1 MILYYSVT
9 YLYLPPSPNRSC
21 FPHTLMSPADDLF
34 EESGKPAAAPEL
46 GLGDRKKLYLFDGMA
61 LVYRGYFALLRNPQ
75 TTSRG
80 MNTSAPFIFT
90 ATLLDIIGKQ
100 EPTHLAVVFDTPEPT
115 HRHREFAEYKAQRD
129 QMPDDLSQAMPY
141 IFRLCEAF
149 NISVIRAPGWE
160 ADDVIATLA
169 DRATAEGMTTYMV
182 TPDKDFAQLVSERI
196 FVYKPGRGGS
206 DPEILGEREV
216 IENWQVERVDQVRD
230 ILGLMGDTSDNIPGV
245 PGIGQKTAQKLIA
258 EYGTV
263 ENLLDHLD
271 EIKGK
276 RRQVLEENRDQALLS
291 KRLVTIERQV
301 PLDWAIR
308 DLARKPHD
316 EAALKQLFFELE
328 FNMFG
333 KRLFGDDFE
342 AKPLRVGTGKL
353 DEGGEAA
360 EEEELKTI
368 DDVPHDYR
376 LVADASARAEL
387 IASVW
392 AEGVLCFDLE
402 TTGIDPKTCEII
414 GLAVCRQPH
423 AGAFVTF
430 PEDSEAAAAVL
441 EEFRPLLEDAA
452 VEKIGHNL
460 KFDVTTLLWHGVEV
474 KGELFDTMVVAFLVV
489 PDLRRSLDYLSQALL
504 GYRPVPIAELIGE
517 KGEEQRSMREVPLEE
532 LKEYAVEDADVALQ
546 LSLVLR
552 PMLSEKNQTKLFEEV
567 EAPLIPVLAAMEHAG
582 IRLDAECL
590 RTLSQAM
597 SAEIEQSARR
607 IEELAGEPFNLN
619 SPSQMGAILFDKL
632 KLDPRARRTQKS
644 KQYQTNELVL
654 TRLSHEHEIAGQ
666 ILNYRLCTKLKS
678 TYLDMLP
685 GAIFPATARVHTHYE
700 QTVAATGRMQS
711 SGPNLQNIP
720 VRSEQGR
727 EIRKAFVPRDE
738 EHTLLSADYSQI
750 ELRIIAEICGDERM
764 NRAFRTGEDI
774 HAVTACRIY
783 GVPPEMMTN
792 EMRRQSKTV
801 NFGIIY
807 GISAFGLAERLGIP
821 RKMASEMIEHYFEEY
836 PGVRR
841 YMEETVEFA
850 REHGYVET
858 LMGRRRYLRDIN
870 SRNAAARK
878 GAERNA
884 INSPIQGTAA
894 DMIKMAMVTIHRE
907 QRERGW
913 RTRMLLQVH
922 DELVFDLYREEEEEV
937 KEEVARAMVSAI
949 PLEVPIVVE
958 MGMGDDW
965 LDAH

>member
-1 MILYYSVT
+1 
-9 YLYLPPSPNRSC
+9 
-21 FPHTLMSPADDLF
+21 MSPSNDLF
-34 EESGKPAAAPEL
+34 GKPAAEAAEL
-46 GLGDRKKLYLFDGMA
+46 EHGELEFGDRKKLYLFDGMA

-100 EPTHLAVVFDTPEPT
+100 QPTHLAAVFDTPEPT
-115 HRHREFAEYKAQRD
+115 HRHREFPEYKAQRD

-169 DRATAEGMTTYMV
+169 DRAAAEGMTTYMV

-196 FVYKPGRGGS
+196 FIYKPGRGGS
-206 DPEILGEREV
+206 DPEILGEKEV
-216 IENWQVERVDQVRD
+216 LENWQVERVDQVRD

-258 EYGTV
+258 EYDTV
-263 ENLLDHLD
+263 ENLLEHLD

-276 RRQVLEENRDQALLS
+276 RRQLLEEHREQALLS

-301 PLDWAIR
+301 PLDGSIGN
-308 DLARKPHD
+308 LARKSYD
-316 EAALKQLFFELE
+316 DAALKQLFLELE

-342 AKPLRVGTGKL
+342 AKALRVGTGGVG
-353 DEGGEAA
+353 DSEEGEVTQ
-360 EEEELKTI
+360 EELKTI
-368 DDVPHDYR
+368 DDVPHDYQ
-376 LVADASARAEL
+376 LVVDAAARAEL
-387 IASVW
+387 IAAVR
-392 AEGVLCFDLE
+392 AEGVICFDLE
-402 TTGIDPKTCEII
+402 TTGIDAKTCDII

-430 PEDSEAAAAVL
+430 PEEPTAAAAVL
-441 EEFRPLLEDAA
+441 EEFRPIFEDAA
-452 VEKIGHNL
+452 VAKIGHNL
-460 KFDVTTLLWHGVEV
+460 KYDVTTLLWHGVEV
-474 KGELFDTMVVAFLVV
+474 KGELFDTMVAAFLVV

-504 GYRPVPIAELIGE
+504 GYRPVPISELIGE

-532 LKEYAVEDADVALQ
+532 LKEYAVEDADIALQ
-546 LSLVLR
+546 LSQVLR
-552 PMLSEKNQTKLFEEV
+552 PMLTQMNQTKLFEEV
-567 EAPLIPVLAAMEHAG
+567 EGPLIPVLASMEHTG
-582 IRLDAECL
+582 IRLDPGCL
-590 RTLSQAM
+590 RTLSETM
-597 SAEIEQSARR
+597 STEIEQSARR

-632 KLDPRARRTQKS
+632 QLDPRARRTQKS

-654 TRLSHEHEIAGQ
+654 TRLSHEHEIARQ

-685 GAIFPATARVHTHYE
+685 GAIFPATGRVHTHYE

-727 EIRKAFVPRDE
+727 EIRRAFVPRDD
-738 EHTLLSADYSQI
+738 EHILLSADYSQI
-750 ELRIIAEICGDERM
+750 ELRIIAEICHDERM

-783 GVPPEMMTN
+783 GVPPEMMTD

-821 RKMASEMIEHYFEEY
+821 RKMASEMIEQYFEEY

-894 DMIKMAMVTIHRE
+894 DMIKLAMVIIHRE
-907 QRERGW
+907 QKARGW

-922 DELVFDLYREEEEEV
+922 DELVFDLFREEEEEV
-937 KEEVARAMVSAI
+937 KEVVAQAMVSAI
-949 PLEVPIVVE
+949 PMEIPIVVE
-958 MGMGDDW
+958 MGMGADW
-965 LDAH
+965 LSAH